1 MAAGGPRITE
11 EQRHK
16 MHTHSRFLEGRTAIV
31 TGSGRNI
38 GRAIALAFAGC
49 GANVVING
57 HRDRAA
63 LDAVVK
69 EAEALGVSA
78 MAAVADVGDAD
89 AVANMV
95 EAARDRF
102 GAVDIA
108 VSNVSRRNR
117 QAFEDISLDDWRSTL
132 NINLNS
138 VFYLNRAVLPQM
150 KQRGWGRLIN
160 ISGHDGWNGAK
171 NRAHN
176 VTCKAGMH
184 ALAKAIALEYGPY
197 GITANTIAPGT
208 MDTIRDAKN
217 YPNYIEEFEKRRMTK
232 IAVRRLGRSED
243 VAEAALFLCT
253 EGGGFV
259 TGDVIHSNGGEYMF

>member
-1 MAAGGPRITE
+1 MAAGELRSTD
-11 EQRHK
+11 RRRYT
-16 MHTHSRFLEGRTAIV
+16 MHPYSRFLEGRTAIV

-38 GRAIALAFAGC
+38 GRAIALAFASC

-63 LDAVVK
+63 VDAVVK

-78 MAAVADVGDAD
+78 MAAIADVGDAE
-89 AVANMV
+89 AVAHMV
-95 EAARDRF
+95 DAARDRF
-102 GAVDIA
+102 GAIDIA

-138 VFYLNRAVLPQM
+138 VFFLNRAVLPQM

-176 VTCKAGMH
+176 VTCKAAMH

-208 MDTIRDAKN
+208 MDTIRDEKN
-217 YPNYIEEFEKRRMTK
+217 YPNYVEEFEKRRMTK